1 MLRCRSPRARIR
13 LPAMP
18 TDLAPAT
25 TACPPIARSR
35 SRSPAKAHGG
45 RISQPEATSLN
56 ELLGDNAFL
65 YLVGALAHNHQ
76 WSITE
81 VSLDIELRRIPITS
95 VDADGIQRHLHSDL
109 GCEELGHTG
118 LHVAALTRV
127 ESLGG
132 TEQ

>member
-1 MLRCRSPRARIR
+1 ML
-13 LPAMP
+13 

-65 YLVGALAHNHQ
+65 YLFGAPAHKHQ
-76 WSITE
+76 GSIPE
-81 VSLDIELRRIPITS
+81 VSLDIEPRRIPITP
-95 VDADGIQRHLHSDL
+95 VDADGIQRHLHSDFR
-109 GCEELGHTG
+109 CEELGHTVR
-118 LHVAALTRV
+118 HVAARTRV
-127 ESLGG
+127 ESLRRSD
-132 TEQ
+132 Q